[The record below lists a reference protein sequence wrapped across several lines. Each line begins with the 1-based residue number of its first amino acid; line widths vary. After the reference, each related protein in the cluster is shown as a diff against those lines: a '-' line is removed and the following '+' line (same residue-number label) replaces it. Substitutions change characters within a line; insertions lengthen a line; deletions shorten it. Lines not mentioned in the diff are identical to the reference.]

1 MKVLVVGSGA
11 REHALVWKCVQSDL
25 VERVYCAPGN
35 GGTGGMARNVPIGAA
50 DVVRIVEFAKRERLG
65 LVILGPEASV
75 DAGVGDALRSAGFNV
90 FGPNRGAGRIE
101 SSKSFAKRLMVRAG
115 VPTADFEVFT
125 DPTQAKAWAKA
136 RDGRVAVKAYGLAR
150 GKGVIV
156 CTNVEEAGAAIDSM
170 LVEGRFGRSGATV
183 VLEELLEGPELSVL
197 GVTDGTDVVALAPA
211 RDFKRAQDGDK
222 GPNTGGMGAYSPPL
236 GVNDALVQEVVDAVL
251 RPAVRELAASGD
263 EFRGVLYA
271 GLMLTKSG
279 IRAIEFNARFGDPEA
294 QAVLPRLESDVVA
307 LALASSKGT
316 LAGFPDLRWSPRTSV
331 AIVVASGNY
340 PDDAAMK
347 LGLQIRGLAEIP
359 RGALIFHAGTKFEPG
374 KGLVTDGGRVVT
386 SVALGDTVAEARD
399 KALAGARQVRF
410 PGAFFRSDIAAE
422 AVI

>member
-1 MKVLVVGSGA
+1 
-11 REHALVWKCVQSDL
+11 
-25 VERVYCAPGN
+25 
-35 GGTGGMARNVPIGAA
+35 
-50 DVVRIVEFAKRERLG
+50 
-65 LVILGPEASV
+65 
-75 DAGVGDALRSAGFNV
+75 
-90 FGPNRGAGRIE
+90 
-101 SSKSFAKRLMVRAG
+101 
-115 VPTADFEVFT
+115 
-125 DPTQAKAWAKA
+125 
-136 RDGRVAVKAYGLAR
+136 
-150 GKGVIV
+150 V